1 MNRIKNSCVIFV
13 LSQMLLS
20 GAQANMKITPI
31 AVDKSGMKS
40 DLKVE
45 EARYRDP
52 IMPEYYNS
60 YLDRNRQNFVTGGAY
75 GGSSLSNYDKYGYNN
90 NNYDRYGS
98 NYGSVLYSKLL
109 VELK

>member
-1 MNRIKNSCVIFV
+1 MNRLKNSCVIFV
-13 LSQMLLS
+13 LSQMVWS
-20 GAQANMKITPI
+20 GAYANVKITPI
-31 AVDKSGMKS
+31 SVDKSNMKS

-60 YLDRNRQNFVTGGAY
+60 YADRNRQNFVTGGAY
-75 GGSSLSNYDKYGYNN
+75 GASGSSLPNYDRYGSN

-98 NYGSVLYSKLL
+98 SYGSAHKLKKK
-109 VELK
+109 VK